1 MWDLVPNEI
10 KNFNLSRLSNSK
22 AKDGFLKDSHAEY
35 PKYILG
41 KWVYS
46 NIKKTG
52 FEWDKIICYH
62 YHHCKEVLY
71 HFPLIYS
78 SYVLL

>member
-10 KNFNLSRLSNSK
+10 KNLNLSRLSNSK

-35 PKYILG
+35 PKHILG

-52 FEWDKIICYH
+52 FE
-62 YHHCKEVLY
+62 
-71 HFPLIYS
+71 
-78 SYVLL
+78 